1 MRKLMGI
8 LLLVSLAA
16 LFGMPVAAQDVTIGY
31 GAPELSGGQGVIMSG
46 LVNAAEAKGWEV
58 IASNANFDAEA
69 QANQI
74 DNFISQGVDAI
85 VVVPVDSQAICSSV
99 QRATDAG
106 IPFYTIDRAPIGC
119 EINMTVQSDNYMAGA
134 QAAEGLVALLT
145 DRYGSASGTVL
156 ELQGDL
162 GQNVAQLRGG
172 GFNDFLEDY
181 PDIEI
186 ISRPTEW
193 RAENFSQMT
202 LDVASSTDID
212 AIYMHSDCVGTKVV
226 TAALDQIG
234 QLAARG
240 DEGHIFLLGVD
251 GCPDALES
259 IRMGYSD
266 QASSQPLPDFGI
278 ITDWIQMEMDGAMIE
293 TGDVVQEGAPWS
305 PATITDSDTG
315 YMLNLAT
322 TSVNPDNVTSGA
334 LWGNQAG
341 GAEAQAE
348 EEEMMV
354 PVLEGVVIGYG
365 APELSGGQG
374 VIMSGLVNAAEAK
387 GWEVIS
393 SNANFDA
400 EAQANQI
407 DNFISQGVDAIVV
420 VPVDSQAICSS
431 VQRAADAGI
440 PFYTIDR
447 APIGCEINMTVQS
460 DNYMAGAQAAEGLV
474 ALLTERYGSASGTVL
489 ELQGDLGQNVAQLR
503 GGGFNDFLADYP
515 DIEIISRPTEWR
527 AENFSQMTLDVA
539 SSTELDAIYMH
550 SDCVGTK
557 VVTAALEQIGQLAMR
572 GDEGHIF
579 LLGVDGCPDALASIR
594 AGTSDQASSQP
605 LPDFGIIT
613 DWINMEL
620 QGMMIETGDVIQEGA
635 PWSPASITDSDTGYM
650 LNLATTSV
658 NPDNVASD
666 ALWGNQ
672 AG

>member
-1 MRKLMGI
+1 MRKLLSG
-8 LLLVSLAA
+8 LLFVSLVVFLA
-16 LFGMPVAAQDVTIGY
+16 LPVAAQDSVTIGY

-46 LVNAAEAKGWEV
+46 LVNAAQAKGWEV
-58 IASNANFDAEA
+58 ISSNANFDAEA

-99 QRATDAG
+99 QRAQDAG
-106 IPFYTIDRAPIGC
+106 IPFYTIDRAPLGC
-119 EINMTVQSDNYMAGA
+119 EINMTVQSDNYMAGQ
-134 QAAEGLVALLT
+134 QAAEGVVELLT
-145 DRYGSASGTVL
+145 ARYGEPRGTVL

-172 GFNDFLEDY
+172 GFNDHLASYEN
-181 PDIEI
+181 IEI

-193 RAENFSQMT
+193 RAENFSQAT
-202 LDVASSTDID
+202 LDVAASTELD

-234 QLAARG
+234 QLVERG
-240 DEGHIFLLGVD
+240 GEGHIFLVGVD

-278 ITDWIQMEMDGAMIE
+278 ITDWIEMEMAGAMIE

-305 PATITDSDTG
+305 PASITDSDTG

-322 TSVNPDNVTSGA
+322 TSVNPGNVTSGA

-341 GAEAQAE
+341 GAAE
-348 EEEMMV
+348 EEETIAIM
-354 PVLEGVVIGYG
+354 EGVVIGYG

-431 VQRAADAGI
+431 VQRAQDAGI

-447 APIGCEINMTVQS
+447 APLGCEINMTVQS
-460 DNYMAGAQAAEGLV
+460 DNYMAGQQAAEGV
-474 ALLTERYGSASGTVL
+474 VELLTARYGEPRGTVL

-503 GGGFNDFLADYP
+503 GGGFNDHLASYEN
-515 DIEIISRPTEWR
+515 IEIISRPTEWR
-527 AENFSQMTLDVA
+527 AENFSQATLDVA
-539 SSTELDAIYMH
+539 ASTALDAIYMH

-557 VVTAALEQIGQLAMR
+557 VVTAALDQIGQLFER
-572 GDEGHIF
+572 GEDGHIF
-579 LLGVDGCPDALASIR
+579 LVGVDGCPDALSSIR

-620 QGMMIETGDVIQEGA
+620 QGMMIETGDVVQEGA

-658 NPDNVASD
+658 NPDNVTSD

-672 AG
+672 AE

>member
-1 MRKLMGI
+1 MRKLLSV
-8 LLLVSLAA
+8 LLFVSLAVFLA
-16 LFGMPVAAQDVTIGY
+16 LPLAAQDSVTIGY

-58 IASNANFDAEA
+58 ISSNANFDAEA

-99 QRATDAG
+99 QRAQDAG
-106 IPFYTIDRAPIGC
+106 IPFYTIDRAPLGC
-119 EINMTVQSDNYMAGA
+119 EINMTVQSDNYMAGQ
-134 QAAEGLVALLT
+134 QAAEGLVELLT
-145 DRYGSASGTVL
+145 ERYGEARGTVL

-172 GFNDFLEDY
+172 GFNDHLANYEN
-181 PDIEI
+181 IEI

-193 RAENFSQMT
+193 RAENFSQAT
-202 LDVASSTDID
+202 LDVAASTELD

-234 QLAARG
+234 QLVERG
-240 DEGHIFLLGVD
+240 GDGHIFLVGVD

-278 ITDWIQMEMDGAMIE
+278 ITNWIEMEMAGAMIE
-293 TGDVVQEGAPWS
+293 TGDVIQEGAPWS
-305 PATITDSDTG
+305 PASINASDTG

-322 TSVNPDNVTSGA
+322 TSVNPGNVTSDA

-341 GAEAQAE
+341 GAAE
-348 EEEMMV
+348 EEEDMM
-354 PVLEGVVIGYG
+354 PIMEGVVIGYG

-431 VQRAADAGI
+431 VQRAQDAGI

-447 APIGCEINMTVQS
+447 APLGCEINMTVQS
-460 DNYMAGAQAAEGLV
+460 DNYMAGQQAAEGV
-474 ALLTERYGSASGTVL
+474 VELLTARYGEPRGTVL

-503 GGGFNDFLADYP
+503 GGGFNDHLANYEH
-515 DIEIISRPTEWR
+515 IEIISRPTEWR
-527 AENFSQMTLDVA
+527 AENFSQATLDVA
-539 SSTELDAIYMH
+539 ASTELDAIYMH

-557 VVTAALEQIGQLAMR
+557 VVTAALDQIGQLVER
-572 GDEGHIF
+572 GGDGHIF
-579 LLGVDGCPDALASIR
+579 LVGVDGCPDALASIR

-620 QGMMIETGDVIQEGA
+620 QGMMIETGDVVQEGA
-635 PWSPASITDSDTGYM
+635 PWSPASITASDTGYM

-658 NPDNVASD
+658 NPDNVTSD

-672 AG
+672 AE

>member
-1 MRKLMGI
+1 MRKIMSI
-8 LLLVSLAA
+8 LLLVA
-16 LFGMPVAAQDVTIGY
+16 LVVLFAMPVAAQGSVTIGY

-106 IPFYTIDRAPIGC
+106 IPFYTIDRAPLGC
-119 EINMTVQSDNYMAGA
+119 EINMTVQSDNYMAGR
-134 QAAEGLVALLT
+134 QAAEGVVALLT
-145 DRYGSASGTVL
+145 ERYGSATGTVL

-172 GFNDFLEDY
+172 GFNDFLTDY

-193 RAENFSQMT
+193 RAENFSQAT
-202 LDVASSTDID
+202 LDVAASMELD
-212 AIYMHSDCVGTKVV
+212 AIYMHSDCVGTQVV
-226 TAALDQIG
+226 TAALDQLG
-234 QLAARG
+234 KLVERG
-240 DEGHIFLLGVD
+240 GDGHIFLVGVD

-278 ITDWIQMEMDGAMIE
+278 ITDWIQMEMDGEMIE

-305 PATITDSDTG
+305 PASITSGDTG

-322 TSVNPDNVTSGA
+322 TSVNPGNVTSDS

-341 GAEAQAE
+341 GGEAQAE
-348 EEEMMV
+348 DDMMV

-387 GWEVIS
+387 GWEVIA

-400 EAQANQI
+400 ESQANQI

-431 VQRAADAGI
+431 VQRASDAGI

-447 APIGCEINMTVQS
+447 APLGCEINMTVQS
-460 DNYMAGAQAAEGLV
+460 DNYMAGRQAAEGLV

-503 GGGFNDFLADYP
+503 GGGFNDFLTDYP

-527 AENFSQMTLDVA
+527 AENFSQATLDVA
-539 SSTELDAIYMH
+539 ASTELDAIYMH
-550 SDCVGTK
+550 SDCVGTQ
-557 VVTAALEQIGQLAMR
+557 VVTAALEQLGQLVDR
-572 GDEGHIF
+572 GGDGHIF

-620 QGMMIETGDVIQEGA
+620 QGVMIETGDVVQEGA
-635 PWSPASITDSDTGYM
+635 PWSPASITASDTGYM

-658 NPDNVASD
+658 NPDNVTSD
-666 ALWGNQ
+666 SLWGNQ
-672 AG
+672 AE

>member
-1 MRKLMGI
+1 MRKSI
-8 LLLVSLAA
+8 TLLFMLCMLLSLAVPA
-16 LFGMPVAAQDVTIGY
+16 AAQDTVRIGY

-58 IASNANFDAEA
+58 ISSNANFDAEA

-99 QRATDAG
+99 QRAQDAG

-119 EINMTVQSDNYMAGA
+119 EINMTVQSDNYMAGQ
-134 QAAEGLVALLT
+134 QAAEGVVALLT
-145 DRYGSASGTVL
+145 ERYGEARGTVL

-172 GFNDFLEDY
+172 GFNDHLASYEN
-181 PDIEI
+181 IEI

-202 LDVASSTDID
+202 LDVASSTALD

-234 QLAARG
+234 QLAERG
-240 DEGHIFLLGVD
+240 EEGHIFLTGVD

-278 ITDWIQMEMDGAMIE
+278 ITDWIAMELEGAMIE
-293 TGDVVQEGAPWS
+293 TGDVIQEGAPWS
-305 PATITDSDTG
+305 PASITDSDTG

-322 TSVNPDNVTSGA
+322 TSVNPDNVTSDS

-341 GAEAQAE
+341 GGEAQAE

-354 PVLEGVVIGYG
+354 PVMEGVVIGYG

-431 VQRAADAGI
+431 VQRAQDAGI

-447 APIGCEINMTVQS
+447 APIGCQINMTVQS
-460 DNYMAGAQAAEGLV
+460 DNYMAGQQAAEGVV
-474 ALLTERYGSASGTVL
+474 ALLTERYGEARGTVL

-503 GGGFNDFLADYP
+503 GGGFNDHLASYEN
-515 DIEIISRPTEWR
+515 IEIISRPTEWR

-539 SSTELDAIYMH
+539 SSTALDAIYMH

-557 VVTAALEQIGQLAMR
+557 VVTAALDQIGQLAER
-572 GDEGHIF
+572 GEEGHIF
-579 LLGVDGCPDALASIR
+579 LTGVDGCPDALESIR
-594 AGTSDQASSQP
+594 MGYSDQASSQP

-650 LNLATTSV
+650 LNLATSSV
-658 NPDNVASD
+658 NPDNVTSD

-672 AG
+672 A